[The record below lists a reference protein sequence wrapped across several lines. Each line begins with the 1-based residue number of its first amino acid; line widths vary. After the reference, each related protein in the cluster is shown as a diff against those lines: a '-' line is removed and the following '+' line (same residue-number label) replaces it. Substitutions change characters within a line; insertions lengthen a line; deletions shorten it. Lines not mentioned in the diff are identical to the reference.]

1 MPRGT
6 VTLAER
12 VKRLTEIKKLADA
25 GVGDVEIA
33 DQLGMTLASVKRAH
47 KYLKE
52 IAINELSPEEVAAK
66 RIELDAELVKAA
78 EEAKKLFQQYRD
90 GVPLRDKKGRPVLDE
105 NGNEVLVPKPSL
117 ARDFHIRWVSTLM
130 DRAKLYGLDSVKI
143 ESFTQINT
151 QNNTYVP
158 ESELTPEQ
166 RDKIADI
173 IVGKNNK

>member
-1 MPRGT
+1 MPKGS

-12 VKRLTEIKKLADA
+12 VKRLTEIKKLADS
-25 GVGDVEIA
+25 GVSDVEIA

-66 RIELDAELVKAA
+66 RIELDGELVKAA
-78 EEAKKLFQQYRD
+78 EEARKMFENYRD
-90 GVPLRDKKGRPVLDE
+90 GVELRDKNGKVVRDE
-105 NGNEVLVPKPSL
+105 NGNPILVPKPSL

-130 DRAKLYGLDSVKI
+130 DRAKLYGLDNIKI

-151 QNNTYVP
+151 QHNTYVGDN
-158 ESELTPEQ
+158 ELSEDQ
-166 RDKIADI
+166 KNKIADI
-173 IVGKNNK
+173 IVGQSG